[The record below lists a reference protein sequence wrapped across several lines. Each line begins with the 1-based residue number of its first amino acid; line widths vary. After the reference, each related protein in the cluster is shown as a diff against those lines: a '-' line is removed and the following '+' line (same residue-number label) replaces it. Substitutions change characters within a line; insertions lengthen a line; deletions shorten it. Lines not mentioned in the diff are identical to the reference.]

1 MSFTPLLFL
10 LENMNTQKLNE
21 AICNLQKY
29 AQGEECGDYFT
40 RVAKK
45 ARVFH
50 TGRVVKAARPAR
62 KAKKYN
68 FDETFE
74 LQIGLKNYDP
84 KKDPRFNQQLVLPH
98 LPKTNMKI
106 LVLAD
111 ANDCNRCQADKIEF
125 FPFDQLASTFDKTKP
140 APIKRWAKKYDVIL
154 CSKSQIK
161 NIVKVLG
168 PTLTK
173 INRQPVPLEPTDN
186 LVSKIDDM
194 KHTIRVQFKKVLGL
208 NYPVG
213 KVSDKPEDIQRNII
227 LTVNTLIDN
236 LKKGWQN
243 VKSIH
248 VHTTMG
254 PSKRVL

>member
-1 MSFTPLLFL
+1 
-10 LENMNTQKLNE
+10 MNTQKLNE
-21 AICNLQKY
+21 AIINLQKY
-29 AQGEECGDYFT
+29 AKGEECGDYFT

-45 ARVFH
+45 ARVYH
-50 TGRVVKAARPAR
+50 TGHVVKKARPAR
-62 KAKKYN
+62 KAKQYN
-68 FDETFE
+68 FTETFE
-74 LQIGLKNYDP
+74 LQVGLKNYDS
-84 KKDPRFNQQLVLPH
+84 KKDPRFNQPLVLPH

-111 ANDCNRCQADKIEF
+111 ANDCNRCQADGIEF
-125 FPFDQLASTFDKTKP
+125 FPFEQLASTFDKSKP

-161 NIVKVLG
+161 NIVRVLG

-173 INRQPVPLEPTDN
+173 INRQPVPLDPTEN
-186 LVSKIDDM
+186 LKSKIDDM

-213 KVSDKPEDIQRNII
+213 KVTDKPEDIQRNIL
-227 LTVNTLIDN
+227 LTINTLVDN

-243 VKSIH
+243 IKTIH